1 MATVTPSRMN
11 VPSYQEVIGE
21 GGAMFTVFVVELE
34 TADGNRQFIQRR
46 YNAFLNMHKELKKDY
61 PQIASFNFPTK
72 AFLRGASSTKEYRR
86 EQFDQYVQLLV
97 GLSPMPEGLREFLS
111 NTGKVQQALH
121 KSTLRNIVRMQNRPA
136 ESDIKTI
143 NQLMSKPTMFLK
155 FGRRGEPHWRKFSLI
170 CASGGWAIKWE
181 TKKKGK
187 TPEIKIL
194 SMKEVRFGQHS
205 AVFAR
210 KKMPHLNS
218 LSFSVFYTLPNK
230 KELETL
236 DLIAKHPD
244 DFFVWTVG
252 LKHAID
258 NGGIGMDSETS
269 EWQRQEEQAEK
280 DLMEEIDDF
289 DIFGD
294 DEHNDDDHEEEE
306 DDRLITTG
314 NVMFSWGFNGWGQC
328 GVVETIGR
336 DGHLMPSQ
344 VTSSACR
351 LVDHGEE
358 NSDGFDIQ
366 NIACGGNF
374 TVAVDSR
381 MKAYIWG
388 HGSVCGG
395 VADKHGGSVR
405 RNDHVFQPSPLKQ
418 PFRNVPI
425 AMVAAGDQHALFLTQ
440 KGEVFA
446 CGVNDVGQLGTGD
459 LNDRSAPQQV
469 EFESSQSDS
478 TIKVVAA
485 GHSTSAAI
493 NSQGQLFT
501 WGCGMFGGLGL
512 GDEENREQPQSV
524 SMREFGME
532 VKDVSCGQHHMAAIL
547 VSTMD
552 VQKSTGTSGEK
563 KINTKVCTWGWNGCG
578 QLGLGDFVDRSTPQ
592 TVEVI
597 SSGGKIVE
605 QIVCGAA
612 HCAAVVNIT
621 MGELEIQGQLWTW
634 GNGVAAM
641 ATEGATHAEIPRPF
655 HLTKK
660 GHESIEVF
668 RIAAGDNFT
677 LVLDDE
683 GGLMLLGV
691 NPNNNSGKPVNM
703 GLDLEKL
710 EKSIAGV
717 DGIVTE
723 IAAGGRHIS
732 VLAPKRFAY
741 SSLL

>member
-1 MATVTPSRMN
+1 MN
-11 VPSYQEVIGE
+11 VPSYQEVVGE

-46 YNAFLNMHKELKKDY
+46 YNAFLNMHRELKKEY
-61 PQIASFNFPTK
+61 PQIAAFNFPTK

-97 GLSPMPEGLREFLS
+97 NISPMPEALREFLS
-111 NTGKVQQALH
+111 NTGKVQLALH

-143 NQLMSKPTMFLK
+143 NQLMMKPTMFLK
-155 FGRRGEPHWRKFSLI
+155 FGRRGDPHWRKFSLV
-170 CASGGWAIKWE
+170 CQGSNNWSIKWE

-187 TPEIKIL
+187 VPEIKVL
-194 SMKEVRFGQHS
+194 SMTDVHFGQHS
-205 AVFAR
+205 DVFKR
-210 KKMPHLNS
+210 KTMPHLNS
-218 LSFSVFYTLPNK
+218 LSFSVYYNLPNNK
-230 KELETL
+230 GVETL

-252 LKHAID
+252 LKHAVT
-258 NGGIGMDSETS
+258 NGGIGHDPEMS
-269 EWQRQEEQAEK
+269 EWQRQEDDAERE
-280 DLMEEIDDF
+280 LMDEIDDF

-294 DEHNDDDHEEEE
+294 DDHGDEDHEEEE

-328 GVVETIGR
+328 GVVKQMDR
-336 DGHLMPSQ
+336 DQHLMPAPVSG
-344 VTSSACR
+344 SSCKR
-351 LVDHGEE
+351 VEHGEADM
-358 NSDGFDIQ
+358 NNGFDIQ
-366 NIACGGNF
+366 SIACGGNF

-395 VADKHGGSVR
+395 VADKQGGSVR
-405 RNDHVFQPSPLKQ
+405 RNDHVFQPSPLRQ
-418 PFRNVPI
+418 PFRNEPI
-425 AMVAAGDQHALFLTQ
+425 AMVAAGEQHALFLTQ
-440 KGEVFA
+440 KGEVFS
-446 CGVNDVGQLGTGD
+446 CGINDTGQLGVGNF
-459 LNDRSAPQQV
+459 NDRSEPMKISFGEALT
-469 EFESSQSDS
+469 SND
-478 TIKVVAA
+478 TIKIVSA
-485 GHSTSAAI
+485 GHSTSAAVD
-493 NSQGQLFT
+493 SAGQLYT
-501 WGCGMFGGLGL
+501 WGCGMFGGLGH
-512 GDEENREQPQSV
+512 GDEENKSSPQLV
-524 SMREFGME
+524 NMREFGME

-547 VSTMD
+547 VATIDAAHRPNSVD
-552 VQKSTGTSGEK
+552 K
-563 KINTKVCTWGWNGCG
+563 KVGTKVSTWGWNGCG
-578 QLGLGDFVDRSTPQ
+578 QLGLGDYKDRQTPQ
-592 TVEVI
+592 TVEVL

-605 QIVCGAA
+605 QIVCGAS

-621 MGELEIQGQLWTW
+621 MGEVEIQGQLWTW

-641 ATEGATHAEIPRPF
+641 ATDGASHAEIPRPF

-668 RIAAGDNFT
+668 RIASGDNFT

-691 NPNNNSGKPVNM
+691 NPNNNSGKAVNM
-703 GLDLEKL
+703 SLDLEKTT
-710 EKSIAGV
+710 IPGI